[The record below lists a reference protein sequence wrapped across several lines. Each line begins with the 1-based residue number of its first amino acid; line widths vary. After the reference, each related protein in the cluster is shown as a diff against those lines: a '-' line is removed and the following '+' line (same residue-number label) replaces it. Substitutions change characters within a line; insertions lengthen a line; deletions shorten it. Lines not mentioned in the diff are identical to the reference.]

1 MCICFLQYPFHS
13 LLQLFPALPNAG
25 LSQAPKVDVPRDNW
39 SHSEMRI
46 ASSVITQVG
55 IYCALV
61 LIHPLASVRCF
72 IPRFIFKDINDVY
85 I

>member
-1 MCICFLQYPFHS
+1 MPFHS
-13 LLQLFPALPNAG
+13 PLQLFPALPNAG

-55 IYCALV
+55 TVPWSSSILWPV
-61 LIHPLASVRCF
+61 
-72 IPRFIFKDINDVY
+72 
-85 I
+85 